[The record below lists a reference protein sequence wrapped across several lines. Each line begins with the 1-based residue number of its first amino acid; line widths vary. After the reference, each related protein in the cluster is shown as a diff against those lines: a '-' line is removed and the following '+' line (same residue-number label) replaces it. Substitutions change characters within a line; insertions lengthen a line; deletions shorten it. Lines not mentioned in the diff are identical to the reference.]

1 MQLMPSL
8 SVKQKQSLVMTPQ
21 LQQAIKLLQM
31 TNLDIQSFLEE
42 QALENPFL
50 EVEAANSDNA
60 NITGSEAP
68 IVQADTSTLPDLA
81 DGIREGV
88 ALADDP
94 TAHSDFENRFE
105 SSGLDLGRAATPNL
119 SPETDWD
126 SLANLVPQEPKTLTE
141 FVIGQI
147 DLTIFNS
154 RQRFIAY
161 EFTDSLEP
169 SGWLGKDIKD
179 IAEKCGCSC
188 EEAEAVLKILQRLEP
203 EGVFARNLAD
213 CLRIQACESDVLTAE
228 MSIVLDNLELLG
240 RGELE
245 TLARKAKCD
254 INEITECLK
263 HIRDF
268 NPKPGEAFES
278 VPLRVGAPDVIV
290 SRSAE
295 GWTVDLNRSTLPS
308 LIINEDYASEVNAAN
323 RRAKSEEEKSYA
335 NEAIGSAR
343 WLRRALE
350 QRNSTTLKVSGEI
363 VACQAEFL
371 THGLSSLKPLSL
383 KNVAEAVGMHESTV
397 SRVTSGLMIAT
408 PKGSFP
414 MKSFFSVSIAA
425 SDDGDSKAAG
435 AVRDMIKSIIE
446 AEPAGKPLSDDAVA
460 SIVSEKGVKLARRT
474 VAKYREMLR
483 IPSSSERRRRA
494 RLNIAT

>member
-50 EVEAANSDNA
+50 EVETAKPANADLPASDA
-60 NITGSEAP
+60 
-68 IVQADTSTLPDLA
+68 QAMPAETATPADLA
-81 DGIREGV
+81 DGMREGA

-94 TAHSDFENRFE
+94 TAHGDFENRFE
-105 SSGLDLGRAATPNL
+105 SNGLDLGRSAAPAATGD
-119 SPETDWD
+119 TDWD
-126 SLANLVPQEPKTLTE
+126 SLANLVPEQPETLTE

-147 DLTIFNS
+147 DLSIFDP

-161 EFTDSLEP
+161 EFADSLEP
-169 SGWLGKDIKD
+169 SGWLGQAVED

-188 EEAEAVLKILQRLEP
+188 EEAEAVLEILQRLEP
-203 EGVFARNLAD
+203 EGVFARNLAE
-213 CLRIQACESDVLTAE
+213 CLRIQAYEGGVLSVEMDV
-228 MSIVLDNLELLG
+228 VLANLELLG

-245 TLARKAKCD
+245 ALARRAKCD
-254 INEITECLK
+254 ITEIAACLK
-263 HIRDF
+263 QIREF

-278 VPLRVGAPDVIV
+278 APLRVGAPDVIV
-290 SRSAE
+290 SRGAE
-295 GWTVDLNRSTLPS
+295 GWVVDLNRSTLPS
-308 LIINEDYASEVNAAN
+308 LVINEDYASEVNAAN
-323 RRAKSEEEKSYA
+323 RRERSEQEKSYA
-335 NEAIGSAR
+335 NEALGSAR

-350 QRNSTTLKVSGEI
+350 QRNSTTLKISGEI
-363 VACQAEFL
+363 VARQAEFL
-371 THGLSSLKPLSL
+371 THGLSALKPLSL

-414 MKSFFSVSIAA
+414 MKSLFSVSIAA

-435 AVRDMIKSIIE
+435 AVRDMIKSIVE
-446 AEPAGKPLSDDAVA
+446 AEPAGKPLSDDAIA
-460 SIVSEKGVKLARRT
+460 AMVSKKGVKLARRT
-474 VAKYREMLR
+474 VAKYRDMLR

-494 RLNIAT
+494 RLNMAG